1 MNQHIHRACTVNT
14 NRSIHPCDNKAH
26 PVYPNP
32 PTSPTIPK
40 FSNTPPHI
48 IGRLYVLHSKQP
60 NSTTNLHARI
70 QLVQLLNF
78 YITWPEPILSEAK
91 RAGGRGLRERLLPC
105 RTYNPMYT
113 YTNVQHTKLKNSYVY
128 SRKHFST
135 NAKITDKMCSDK
147 IEHLY
152 GLIAELNLVL
162 L

>member
-1 MNQHIHRACTVNT
+1 MHVQLTQIDLFIHVTTKHILYTQTLQH
-14 NRSIHPCDNKAH
+14 HP
-26 PVYPNP
+26 PYPN
-32 PTSPTIPK
+32 SPT
-40 FSNTPPHI
+40 PPYT
-48 IGRLYVLHSKQP
+48 IGRLYVFHSKQP

-135 NAKITDKMCSDK
+135 NAKITDKMCTDK